1 MWPPPRIAK
10 TPHLLL
16 RFHDENPPCGNPGL
30 DPEGNSSAE
39 SMIIAKSADAVRA
52 TKVNGAA
59 GQISAWATCR
69 DAMVGILSGAAAFR
83 APSSWLGGHL
93 FSRPRPGR
101 QPGAPALQEA
111 RNSARPLSA
120 GRHFANTRRHFAGLR
135 FAPAAFRR
143 VPVFTGGISPGSS
156 FRRAPS
162 SGLSG
167 RASLKLISGR
177 SSPGR
182 RPGRPRF

>member
-1 MWPPPRIAK
+1 MWPPQIAK

-16 RFHDENPPCGNPGL
+16 QFHDENPPCGNPCL
-30 DPEGNSSAE
+30 DPEGNSSGE
-39 SMIIAKSADAVRA
+39 SMIIGKSADAIRA

-59 GQISAWATCR
+59 GQISAWATR
-69 DAMVGILSGAAAFR
+69 RAAVIGILSGLAAFR
-83 APSSWLGGHL
+83 APPSCLGGHL
-93 FSRPRPGR
+93 FSWSRPER
-101 QPGAPALQEA
+101 QPGAPTLQEA
-111 RNSARPLSA
+111 RNSARRLSA
-120 GRHFANTRRHFAGLR
+120 GRHFAKTRRHFSGLQ

-143 VPVFTGGISPGSS
+143 VPVFAGGISPGSG

-177 SSPGR
+177 SSPER